1 MMDEDKFLDLIA
13 LGEVNA
19 VMAALK
25 DDDELWDV
33 KSDDHG
39 IVAQSMQS
47 GFTQLTKSLVASK
60 DFVVSRFE
68 EDLLHLAIVLG
79 QLDIAELLLK
89 KGASPN
95 RREEDKSTA
104 IVVCLENEYFDL
116 AEKLVEAGAEIDI
129 RSGHGWTPLMWASVK
144 GRRKAVDFLLENNA
158 NIHACNDDGWNSVT
172 GAYFK
177 KQTDIVELLI
187 SKGGI
192 FGAKY
197 AEAALL
203 SAFDNGYIELVNT
216 MLTEMGVSPNIADDE
231 GVSLLA
237 KAVNKGDWALTKLL
251 IEHGAEPNTRD
262 ENGLPVILILA
273 ENGNV
278 ELLELALNSGADVN
292 LNSVEGKNTAL
303 HVAANNNQLGAV
315 SFLVEKGANMN
326 AQNATGFSP
335 LIFAAIKEYYSL
347 CRTLVELGA
356 NKELTTVNGNT
367 ARQIVRKAGS
377 EYWAAFVKESRYT
390 LYQLLKPTEVEE

>member
-1 MMDEDKFLDLIA
+1 M
-13 LGEVNA
+13 GV
-19 VMAALK
+19 
-25 DDDELWDV
+25 
-33 KSDDHG
+33 
-39 IVAQSMQS
+39 
-47 GFTQLTKSLVASK
+47 SLLLQ

-68 EDLLHLAIVLG
+68 EDLLHMAIVLG

-95 RREEDKSTA
+95 RREEDKSTV

-251 IEHGAEPNTRD
+251 IEHGAEPNARD
-262 ENGLPVILILA
+262 ESGRPVILIIA
-273 ENGNV
+273 EHGNV
-278 ELLELALNSGADVN
+278 ELLELLELALNAGADIN
-292 LNSVEGKNTAL
+292 LASVEAKNTAL
-303 HVAANNNQLGAV
+303 HVAANNNQLDAL
-315 SFLVEKGANMN
+315 SFLVGKGANIN
-326 AQNATGFSP
+326 AQNAIGFSP
-335 LIFAAIKEYYSL
+335 LIFAAKKEYYSL